1 MDVVNAE
8 DGTTALHDA
17 SAGGYT
23 TILHGRSMAG
33 CHALQIE
40 INRNLYLD
48 EDSLQRRAAFDS
60 VKTRIT
66 AALTKLTSIACT
78 RRGGRPLAAE

>member
-1 MDVVNAE
+1 
-8 DGTTALHDA
+8 
-17 SAGGYT
+17 
-23 TILHGRSMAG
+23 MAG

-66 AALTKLTSIACT
+66 AALTKLTSIAFT
-78 RRGGRPLAAE
+78 RRGGLPLAAE